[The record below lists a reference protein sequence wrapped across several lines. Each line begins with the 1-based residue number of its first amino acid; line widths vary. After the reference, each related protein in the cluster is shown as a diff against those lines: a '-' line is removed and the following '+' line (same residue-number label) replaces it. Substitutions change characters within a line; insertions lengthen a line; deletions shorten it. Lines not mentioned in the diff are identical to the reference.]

1 MLVLDVGGTF
11 VKYALTDS
19 AGRLLPDTVGQTP
32 SDAQGSCEAFLA
44 VLSRIIESAQAQQRV
59 ERACVCTPGPFDFE
73 AGVSLMRHKFPA
85 LYGKSLRAP
94 FEQAGIDVSFLHDST
109 AFMLGEARDGVAQD
123 MASPCCVML
132 GTGLGFAFMRGGR
145 VCVNAQRGPAFS
157 LWNMPYEGGIAED
170 YVSTRAI
177 QGAYGEALPVKT
189 IAQRA
194 RQGDARAKQAF
205 AGAGF
210 HLSTLLGALIPRLG
224 CDGFVLGGQIAKS
237 ADLFGLRLS
246 VPWRVSQ
253 HLDDAALRGASA
265 YAAQGRAR
273 CELTF
278 DPTDCMTDCKG

>member
-1 MLVLDVGGTF
+1 MLVLDVGGTY
-11 VKYALTDS
+11 VKYALTDA
-19 AGRLLPDTVGQTP
+19 AGCLLPDTVGQTP
-32 SDAQGSCEAFLA
+32 SDAQGSYEAFLA
-44 VLSRIIESAQAQQRV
+44 VLSRIIASAQ
-59 ERACVCTPGPFDFE
+59 ERQDVGCACVSIPGPFDFE
-73 AGVSLMRHKFPA
+73 AGVSRMRHKFPA
-85 LYGKSLRAP
+85 LYGQSLRVP
-94 FEQAGIDVSFLHDST
+94 FERAGIGVSFLHDST

-189 IAQRA
+189 IADRA
-194 RQGDARAKQAF
+194 RQGDARAAQAF

-210 HLSTLLGALIPRLG
+210 HLSALLGALIPRLG

-237 ADLFGLRLS
+237 ADLFGLQLD

-265 YAAQGRAR
+265 YAAQGRAA
-273 CELTF
+273 CELTL
-278 DPTDCMTDCKG
+278 DPTDCKG